1 MTNQHYILSQISYL
15 NALFQRENRFE
26 QPLRQLDI
34 SQAIITVSIQQQRS
48 TQQDSG
54 VDKNM
59 QKPKKMCNSIGKQ

>member
-59 QKPKKMCNSIGKQ
+59 QKPKKMCNSVGKQ